1 MVETLSK
8 NITRQGLT
16 ATTLN
21 YLRVSSSNITSLE
34 DASGGSGGQGGG
46 GVTEVTG
53 PGPGPGGA
61 ALGGAAQAA
70 GATPSLDPDSLPLP
84 SAHTLPGGPAPDMD
98 FGADNFQ
105 FQ

>member
-70 GATPSLDPDSLPLP
+70 GATPTLDPDSLPLP

>member
-46 GVTEVTG
+46 GVTEVSG

>member
-34 DASGGSGGQGGG
+34 DASGGQGRG
-46 GVTEVTG
+46 GVTEVSG

>member
-34 DASGGSGGQGGG
+34 DASGSGQGGG
-46 GVTEVTG
+46 GVTEVAG

-70 GATPSLDPDSLPLP
+70 GATPTLDPDSLPLP

>member
-34 DASGGSGGQGGG
+34 DASGSGQGGG
-46 GVTEVTG
+46 GVTEVSG

-70 GATPSLDPDSLPLP
+70 GATPTLDPDSLPLP